1 MKKNKEWHNESSY
14 SNKWKVACDDRNCNE
29 RRRTK
34 IKELV
39 HEVIK
44 DRLDGKSIVKE
55 IYVKIKFTM

>member
-1 MKKNKEWHNESSY
+1 MNLPIQINGKLRATIEIAMNE
-14 SNKWKVACDDRNCNE
+14 DE
-29 RRRTK
+29 QK

-55 IYVKIKFTM
+55 IYVKNKIYNVVVK